1 MERELTC
8 IRCPIGC
15 QLTVN
20 VDGEDVSVTGNT
32 CPRGKEY
39 GIKEVSNPTRTVTSS
54 VRVYKGILPL
64 VSVKTKTDIPKGKIF
79 PVMEEIKK
87 VQVKAPIHTGDVI
100 ISNVSG
106 TGSDIVATR
115 SVNAQKE

>member
-15 QLTVN
+15 LLAVKT
-20 VDGEDVSVTGNT
+20 DGEEIFVSGNT

-39 GIKEVSNPTRTVTSS
+39 GIKEVTNPTRTVTSS
-54 VRVYKGILPL
+54 VKVYGGTLPL
-64 VSVKTKTDIPKGKIF
+64 VSVKTRTDVPKGKIF
-79 PVMEEIKK
+79 AVMEEIKQAT
-87 VQVKAPIHTGDVI
+87 VAAPVYTGDVI
-100 ISNVSG
+100 IRDVAS

-115 SVNAQKE
+115 TVITQKE